1 MEIFLNL
8 LWVGIALGLL
18 GVWRGRW
25 AAQPRERRYAS
36 WRQWTAVVCALIFL
50 FFMVSITDDLHSD
63 LMVFEESSAGRRHAA
78 SWDGSHPSPQHH
90 AALAADAVLGST
102 HGTHVLFCLGPVAP
116 GHRAPETEFTP
127 GVNFGRAPPVIS
139 L

>member
-8 LWVGIALGLL
+8 LWVGIALSLL
-18 GVWRGRW
+18 SVWRASW
-25 AAQPRERRYAS
+25 MPQPRERQYAA

-63 LMVFEESSAGRRHAA
+63 LMIFEECSAGRRHAA
-78 SWDGSHPSPQHH
+78 SWDVSHPPPQHH
-90 AALAADAVLGST
+90 APLAVHAVLGST
-102 HGTHVLFCLGPVAP
+102 DENRVMSCLGSVAP
-116 GHRAPETEFTP
+116 GHRAPDTDFAP
-127 GVNFGRAPPVIS
+127 GVNSGRAPPVIS

>member
-8 LWVGIALGLL
+8 LWVAIALSLL
-18 GVWRGRW
+18 SVWRARW
-25 AAQPRERRYAS
+25 MAQPRELRYAG

-50 FFMVSITDDLHSD
+50 FFMVSITDDLHSE
-63 LMVFEESSAGRRHAA
+63 LMIFEECSAGRRQAA
-78 SWDGSHPSPQHH
+78 SWDASHPSQQHH
-90 AALAADAVLGST
+90 APLVAHAVLGST
-102 HGTHVLFCLGPVAP
+102 SGSRALFCLGPVAP

>member
-25 AAQPRERRYAS
+25 AAQPRARRYAS

-63 LMVFEESSAGRRHAA
+63 LMVFEESSACRRHAA
-78 SWDGSHPSPQHH
+78 SWDGSHPSQQHH
-90 AALAADAVLGST
+90 APLVAHAVLGST
-102 HGTHVLFCLGPVAP
+102 NGTSILFCFWAVVTGHP
-116 GHRAPETEFTP
+116 GPETEFTP

>member
-8 LWVGIALGLL
+8 LWVGIALSLL
-18 GVWRGRW
+18 SVWRTRW
-25 AAQPRERRYAS
+25 IAQPRELRYAA

-63 LMVFEESSAGRRHAA
+63 LMVFEECSAGRRHAA
-78 SWDGSHPSPQHH
+78 SWDGSHLSPQHQ
-90 AALAADAVLGST
+90 APVAGQALLGST
-102 HGTHVLFCLGPVAP
+102 NGTHILFCLGAVAL

>member
-36 WRQWTAVVCALIFL
+36 WRQWTAVICALIFL

-63 LMVFEESSAGRRHAA
+63 LMVFEESSAGRRQVTGL
-78 SWDGSHPSPQHH
+78 DGAHHSPPPHP
-90 AALAADAVLGST
+90 ARAVFAILGSRDSLRVVF
-102 HGTHVLFCLGPVAP
+102 GNNAVAP
-116 GHRAPETEFTP
+116 GHQASNVKFAVGP
-127 GVNFGRAPPVIS
+127 NSGRAPPVIF